1 MLPILLT
8 AAPALPV
15 QTPAPAQT
23 AAPDP
28 VSEAYFLF
36 LQSRDLEQRGQ
47 VESAIAALKKAIGV
61 LPRAAELHAE
71 LAAVF
76 AREGRAAESVTAAK
90 EALSIDP
97 TNREANRTLGL
108 VQAAVADL
116 PANTGSA
123 GSLRT
128 EAIGYLEKA
137 LAAPG
142 GDLQVQLTLGQA
154 YAKIGQYDKAATTF
168 KSFLQDQPGFPQAL
182 LGLGES
188 AERAGR
194 WEDAVSAW
202 GQVTTLGGPGAA
214 FRPRYATALVKLGDQ
229 YFDQKR
235 YREAADVFDRALSS
249 DRTAFDAADVT
260 RKRDRARELAGK

>member
-8 AAPALPV
+8 AALAPV
-15 QTPAPAQT
+15 QAP
-23 AAPDP
+23 AAPDAAAADP
-28 VSEAYFLF
+28 VSQAYFLF

-47 VESAIAALKKAIGV
+47 VESAIAALKKAIGL

-71 LAAVF
+71 LAAVY
-76 AREGRAAESVTAAK
+76 AREGRAAESVAAGK
-90 EALSIDP
+90 AALAIDP
-97 TNREANRTLGL
+97 ANREANRTLGL
-108 VQAAVADL
+108 IQAAVADL
-116 PANTGSA
+116 PVNAGAA

-137 LAAPG
+137 LAVPVS
-142 GDLQVQLTLGQA
+142 DLQAQLQLGQL
-154 YAKIGQYDKAATTF
+154 YASSGQDDKAVAIF
-168 KSFLQDQPGFPQAL
+168 KSFLQERPGFPQAL

-202 GQVTTLGGPGAA
+202 GQVMTLGGA
-214 FRPRYATALVKLGDQ
+214 RYTPRYATALVKLGDQ
-229 YFDQKR
+229 YFAQKR
-235 YREAADVFDRALSS
+235 YREAADVFDRALAS
-249 DRTAFDAADVT
+249 DRTAVDVTDVT